1 MGVACCCFSFYYRC
15 YPTFSA
21 DVSFSVMTVIQ
32 ILTYGLMYQVL
43 PRRVAHIN
51 NSIIISSVA
60 KFMIWKLTLESV
72 LVKSRAT

>member
-1 MGVACCCFSFYYRC
+1 MLRAAVSFLLQVLSNIFSRRF
-15 YPTFSA
+15 
-21 DVSFSVMTVIQ
+21 FSVMTVIQ

-51 NSIIISSVA
+51 NSILISSVA

-72 LVKSRAT
+72 LDKRRVT